1 MTLGSSSDT
10 LKVSATFGRSHYDR
24 RIVSACLSTRTE
36 LRRAGR
42 ASRDGPEAPPALRP
56 CFVSGGYNR
65 RPMTEGHR
73 DDVDPREARRIL
85 EERAREAGFDLV
97 GVGLAEPLR
106 EGGERLREWQAE
118 GMAADMG
125 YMQRPV
131 ELLSNPKKLQKSA
144 RSVVSLGVSYYPG
157 DYPENPGGGRV
168 ARYAWGRDYHEV
180 IKEKLFRLRGD
191 LEEALGGRIKA
202 RAFTDAVPLLERSAA
217 QHAGLGFFGRN
228 SCLINGE
235 VGSYFFIADLIVD
248 LEIEPDPP
256 GTGTCGRCT
265 RCMDRCPT
273 GAIKAPGVVDARLC
287 ISYLTIEN
295 KGEIPRELRPQIG
308 DWAFGCDVC
317 QEVCPYNKTK
327 ATRSRWPEFSAV
339 AGAGPYLQLEDVLS
353 IRTDEEF
360 ERRFAGTPLTRPG
373 REGLLRNCCVAAGN
387 LRLAKAVPALVRAL
401 REDSSPLV
409 RGHAAWALGEIG
421 GAEEELRWA
430 AMGEM
435 DPWCSEEMALALTGG
450 ATGAAL
456 G

>member
-1 MTLGSSSDT
+1 MNEERTVVD
-10 LKVSATFGRSHYDR
+10 SAG
-24 RIVSACLSTRTE
+24 
-36 LRRAGR
+36 
-42 ASRDGPEAPPALRP
+42 
-56 CFVSGGYNR
+56 
-65 RPMTEGHR
+65 
-73 DDVDPREARRIL
+73 ARRVL

-97 GVGLAEPLR
+97 GVASAEPLR
-106 EGGERLREWQAE
+106 EGGARLREWQEA

-125 YMQRPV
+125 YMHRPV
-131 ELLSNPKKLQKSA
+131 ELLSDPRKLQKSA

-157 DYPENPGGGRV
+157 DHPKNEGGGRV

-180 IKEKLFRLRGD
+180 IKARLFRLREE
-191 LEEALGGRIKA
+191 LEQELGVRIKA
-202 RAFTDAVPLLERSAA
+202 RGFTDAVPLLERSAA

-228 SCLINGE
+228 SCLINGG

-248 LEIEPDPP
+248 LDLIPDPP

-295 KGEIPRELRPQIG
+295 GGEIPRELREKVG

-327 ATRSRWPEFSAV
+327 ASKSRWPEFSAE
-339 AGAGPYLQLEDVLS
+339 AGHGPYLEIEEVLE
-353 IRTDEEF
+353 IRTAEEF
-360 ERRFAGTPLTRPG
+360 EERFAGTPLTRPG
-373 REGLLRNCCVAAGN
+373 RAGLLRNCCVAAGN
-387 LRLAKAVPALVRAL
+387 LKLEEAVPALVRAL
-401 REDSSPLV
+401 REDSSALV

-421 GAEEELRWA
+421 GAEAVLREAAEAEEDA
-430 AMGEM
+430 
-435 DPWCSEEMALALTGG
+435 WCQDEIRLALADGTAS
-450 ATGAAL
+450 ATL

>member
-1 MTLGSSSDT
+1 MGQERAVPD
-10 LKVSATFGRSHYDR
+10 SA
-24 RIVSACLSTRTE
+24 
-36 LRRAGR
+36 
-42 ASRDGPEAPPALRP
+42 
-56 CFVSGGYNR
+56 
-65 RPMTEGHR
+65 
-73 DDVDPREARRIL
+73 EARRVL
-85 EERAREAGFDLV
+85 EERALEAGFDLV
-97 GVGLAEPLR
+97 GVASAEPLR
-106 EGGERLREWQAE
+106 EGGERLREWQEA

-125 YMQRPV
+125 YMHRPV
-131 ELLSNPKKLQKSA
+131 ELLSDPKKLQKSA

-157 DYPENPGGGRV
+157 DHRENEGAGRV

-180 IKEKLFRLRGD
+180 IKARLFRLREE
-191 LEEALGGRIKA
+191 LEEELGVRIKA
-202 RAFTDAVPLLERSAA
+202 RGFTDAVPLLERSAA

-248 LEIEPDPP
+248 LDLAPDPA

-295 KGEIPRELRPQIG
+295 RGEIPRELRGKVG

-327 ATRSRWPEFSAV
+327 ASKSRWPEFSAE
-339 AGAGPYLQLEDVLS
+339 AGYGPYLKLEEVLE
-353 IRTDEEF
+353 IRADEEF
-360 ERRFAGTPLTRPG
+360 EERFAGTPLTRPG
-373 REGLLRNCCVAAGN
+373 RAGLLRNCCVAAGN
-387 LRLAKAVPALVRAL
+387 LKLEEVVPALVRAL
-401 REDSSPLV
+401 REDSSTLV

-421 GAEEELRWA
+421 GAEAALREAAEAEE
-430 AMGEM
+430 
-435 DPWCSEEMALALTGG
+435 DTWCKDEIRLALADGTAS
-450 ATGAAL
+450 ATL

>member
-1 MTLGSSSDT
+1 M
-10 LKVSATFGRSHYDR
+10 
-24 RIVSACLSTRTE
+24 
-36 LRRAGR
+36 
-42 ASRDGPEAPPALRP
+42 
-56 CFVSGGYNR
+56 
-65 RPMTEGHR
+65 
-73 DDVDPREARRIL
+73 L

-97 GVGLAEPLR
+97 GVASAEPLR
-106 EGGERLREWQAE
+106 EGGERLRAWQKE

-125 YMQRPV
+125 YMHRPV
-131 ELLSNPKKLQKSA
+131 ELLSDPKKLQKSA

-157 DYPENPGGGRV
+157 DHPENEGGGRV

-180 IKEKLFRLRGD
+180 IKARLFRLREE
-191 LEEALGGRIKA
+191 LEQELGVRIKA
-202 RAFTDAVPLLERSAA
+202 RGFTDAVPLLERSAA

-228 SCLINGE
+228 SCLINHDI
-235 VGSYFFIADLIVD
+235 GSYFFIADLIVD
-248 LEIEPDPP
+248 LDLAPDPP

-295 KGEIPRELRPQIG
+295 KGEIPRGLREKVG

-327 ATRSRWPEFSAV
+327 ASRSRWPEFSAES
-339 AGAGPYLQLEDVLS
+339 GHGPYLEIAEVLE
-353 IRTDEEF
+353 IRSDEEF
-360 ERRFAGTPLTRPG
+360 GERFAGTPLTRPG
-373 REGLLRNCCVAAGN
+373 RAGLLRNCCVAAGN
-387 LRLAKAVPALVRAL
+387 TRLQSAVPALVRAL

-421 GAEEELRWA
+421 GSEAVLLEAAGAEDDEWCREEIRL
-430 AMGEM
+430 
-435 DPWCSEEMALALTGG
+435 ALADGTP
-450 ATGAAL
+450 GAAL

>member
-1 MTLGSSSDT
+1 MS
-10 LKVSATFGRSHYDR
+10 V
-24 RIVSACLSTRTE
+24 
-36 LRRAGR
+36 GR
-42 ASRDGPEAPPALRP
+42 AVPDSA
-56 CFVSGGYNR
+56 
-65 RPMTEGHR
+65 
-73 DDVDPREARRIL
+73 EARRVL

-97 GVGLAEPLR
+97 GVASAEPLR
-106 EGGERLREWQAE
+106 EGGERLREWQEA

-125 YMQRPV
+125 YMHRPV
-131 ELLSNPKKLQKSA
+131 ELLSDPKKLQKSA

-157 DYPENPGGGRV
+157 DHPENEGAGRV

-180 IKEKLFRLRGD
+180 IKARLFRLRED
-191 LEEALGGRIKA
+191 LEDELGVRIKA
-202 RAFTDAVPLLERSAA
+202 RGFTDAVPLLERSAA

-235 VGSYFFIADLIVD
+235 VGSYFFIADLIMD
-248 LEIEPDPP
+248 LDLAPDAS

-295 KGEIPRELRPQIG
+295 RGEIPRELREKVG

-327 ATRSRWPEFSAV
+327 ASKSRWPEFSAE
-339 AGAGPYLQLEDVLS
+339 AGHGPYLNIAEVLE
-353 IRTDEEF
+353 IREDEEY
-360 ERRFAGTPLTRPG
+360 EERFAGTPLTRPG
-373 REGLLRNCCVAAGN
+373 RAGLLRNCCVAAGN
-387 LRLAKAVPALVRAL
+387 LKLEEVVPALVRAL
-401 REDSSPLV
+401 REDSSALV

-421 GAEEELRWA
+421 GSEAALREAAEAEE
-430 AMGEM
+430 
-435 DPWCSEEMALALTGG
+435 DTWCKDEIKLALADGTTN
-450 ATGAAL
+450 ATL

>member
-1 MTLGSSSDT
+1 
-10 LKVSATFGRSHYDR
+10 
-24 RIVSACLSTRTE
+24 
-36 LRRAGR
+36 
-42 ASRDGPEAPPALRP
+42 
-56 CFVSGGYNR
+56 
-65 RPMTEGHR
+65 
-73 DDVDPREARRIL
+73 
-85 EERAREAGFDLV
+85 
-97 GVGLAEPLR
+97 
-106 EGGERLREWQAE
+106 
-118 GMAADMG
+118 MAADMG

-131 ELLSNPKKLQKSA
+131 ELLSDPRKLQKSA

-157 DYPENPGGGRV
+157 DHPENTEGGGRV

-180 IKEKLFRLRGD
+180 IRERLFRLRGE
-191 LEEALGGRIKA
+191 LEVELGVRIKA
-202 RAFTDAVPLLERSAA
+202 RGFTDAVPLLERSAA

-248 LEIEPDPP
+248 LDLEPDPP
-256 GTGTCGRCT
+256 GSGTCGQCT
-265 RCMDRCPT
+265 RCMDKCPT

-295 KGEIPRELRPQIG
+295 RGEIPRNLRPLVG

-327 ATRSRWPEFSAV
+327 AARSRWPEFSEE
-339 AGAGPYLQLEDVLS
+339 AGAGPYLGIEEVLR

-373 REGLLRNCCVAAGN
+373 RAGLLRNCCVAAGN
-387 LRLAKAVPALVRAL
+387 LGLQRAIPALIRCL
-401 REDSSPLV
+401 REDESPLV

-421 GAEEELRWA
+421 GAEAALREAAEGEWDPACLEEI
-430 AMGEM
+430 E
-435 DPWCSEEMALALTGG
+435 LALSGG
-450 ATGAAL
+450 TAGASL

>member
-1 MTLGSSSDT
+1 MESTVDSST
-10 LKVSATFGRSHYDR
+10 
-24 RIVSACLSTRTE
+24 
-36 LRRAGR
+36 
-42 ASRDGPEAPPALRP
+42 
-56 CFVSGGYNR
+56 
-65 RPMTEGHR
+65 
-73 DDVDPREARRIL
+73 ARRVL
-85 EERAREAGFDLV
+85 EERARAAGFDLV
-97 GVGLAEPLR
+97 GVSPAEPLS
-106 EGGERLREWQAE
+106 EGGERLRKWQEA

-157 DYPENPGGGRV
+157 EHPAPGGGRV

-180 IKEKLFRLRGD
+180 IKERLFRLREE
-191 LEEALGGRIKA
+191 LEEELGVKIKA

-228 SCLINGE
+228 SCVINGE
-235 VGSYFFIADLIVD
+235 IGSYFFIADLILD
-248 LEIEPDPP
+248 LYLAPDDH
-256 GTGTCGRCT
+256 GTGTCGQCT

-295 KGEIPRELRPQIG
+295 RGEIPRELRPLVG

-317 QEVCPYNKTK
+317 QEVCPYNKAK
-327 ATRSRWPEFSAV
+327 ATQSRWPEFSAE
-339 AGAGPYLQLEDVLS
+339 AGAGPYLDFTEVLE
-353 IRTDEEF
+353 IRTEEEF

-373 REGLLRNCCVAAGN
+373 RAGLLRNCCVAAGN
-387 LRLAKAVPALVRAL
+387 LKMEEALPALIL
-401 REDSSPLV
+401 CLKDDPSPLV

-421 GAEEELRWA
+421 GA
-430 AMGEM
+430 
-435 DPWCSEEMALALTGG
+435 DALT
-450 ATGAAL
+450 ALLEAADAEIEEWVREEIESARKESTRNDPV

>member
-1 MTLGSSSDT
+1 MS
-10 LKVSATFGRSHYDR
+10 
-24 RIVSACLSTRTE
+24 E
-36 LRRAGR
+36 GR
-42 ASRDGPEAPPALRP
+42 ATQDPAEVRQ
-56 CFVSGGYNR
+56 V
-65 RPMTEGHR
+65 
-73 DDVDPREARRIL
+73 L

-97 GVGLAEPLR
+97 GVASAEPLR
-106 EGGERLREWQAE
+106 EGGERLREWQEA

-131 ELLSNPKKLQKSA
+131 ELLSDPKKLQKSA

-157 DYPENPGGGRV
+157 EHPENEGAGRV

-180 IKEKLFRLRGD
+180 IKARLFRLREE
-191 LEEALGGRIKA
+191 LEEELGVRIKA
-202 RAFTDAVPLLERSAA
+202 RGFTDAVPLLERSAA

-248 LEIEPDPP
+248 LDLAPDQP

-265 RCMDRCPT
+265 RCMNRCPT

-295 KGEIPRELRPQIG
+295 KGEIPRELREKVG

-327 ATRSRWPEFSAV
+327 ASKSRWPEFSAE
-339 AGAGPYLQLEDVLS
+339 AGHGPYLKIEEVLE
-353 IRTDEEF
+353 IRADEEY
-360 ERRFAGTPLTRPG
+360 EERFAGTPLTRPG
-373 REGLLRNCCVAAGN
+373 RAGLLRNCCVAAGN
-387 LRLAKAVPALVRAL
+387 LKLKEAVPALVRAL
-401 REDSSPLV
+401 REDSSALV

-421 GAEEELRWA
+421 GAEATLREAAQAEE
-430 AMGEM
+430 
-435 DPWCSEEMALALTGG
+435 DTWCKDEIRLALADGT
-450 ATGAAL
+450 ATATL

>member
-1 MTLGSSSDT
+1 MGEERTLPD
-10 LKVSATFGRSHYDR
+10 SAG
-24 RIVSACLSTRTE
+24 
-36 LRRAGR
+36 
-42 ASRDGPEAPPALRP
+42 
-56 CFVSGGYNR
+56 
-65 RPMTEGHR
+65 
-73 DDVDPREARRIL
+73 ARRVL

-97 GVGLAEPLR
+97 GVASAEPLR
-106 EGGERLREWQAE
+106 EGGERLREWQEA

-125 YMQRPV
+125 YMHRPV

-157 DYPENPGGGRV
+157 DHPENESAGRV

-180 IKEKLFRLRGD
+180 IKARLFRLREE
-191 LEEALGGRIKA
+191 LEDELGVRIKA
-202 RAFTDAVPLLERSAA
+202 RGFTDAVPLLERSAA

-248 LEIEPDPP
+248 LDLAPDQP

-295 KGEIPRELRPQIG
+295 KGEIPRGLREKIG

-327 ATRSRWPEFSAV
+327 ASKSRWPEFSAE
-339 AGAGPYLQLEDVLS
+339 AGHGPYLNIEEVLE
-353 IRTDEEF
+353 IRADEEF
-360 ERRFAGTPLTRPG
+360 EERFAGTPLTRPG
-373 REGLLRNCCVAAGN
+373 RAGLLRNCCVAAGN
-387 LRLAKAVPALVRAL
+387 LKLKEVVPALVRAL
-401 REDSSPLV
+401 REDSSALV

-421 GAEEELRWA
+421 GSEA
-430 AMGEM
+430 ALKEAAAVEQ
-435 DPWCSEEMALALTGG
+435 DTWCQDEIKVALADGTTN
-450 ATGAAL
+450 ATL

>member
-1 MTLGSSSDT
+1 MS
-10 LKVSATFGRSHYDR
+10 
-24 RIVSACLSTRTE
+24 E
-36 LRRAGR
+36 GR
-42 ASRDGPEAPPALRP
+42 ATQDPAEVRQ
-56 CFVSGGYNR
+56 V
-65 RPMTEGHR
+65 
-73 DDVDPREARRIL
+73 L

-97 GVGLAEPLR
+97 GVASAEPLR
-106 EGGERLREWQAE
+106 EGGERLREWQEA

-131 ELLSNPKKLQKSA
+131 ELLSDPKKLQKSA

-157 DYPENPGGGRV
+157 EHPENEGAGRV

-180 IKEKLFRLRGD
+180 IKARLFRLREE
-191 LEEALGGRIKA
+191 LEEELGVRIKA
-202 RAFTDAVPLLERSAA
+202 RGFTDAVPLLERSAA

-248 LEIEPDPP
+248 LDLAPDQP

-295 KGEIPRELRPQIG
+295 RGEIPRELREKVG

-327 ATRSRWPEFSAV
+327 ASKSRWPEFSAE
-339 AGAGPYLQLEDVLS
+339 AGHGPYLKIEEVLE
-353 IRTDEEF
+353 IRADEEY
-360 ERRFAGTPLTRPG
+360 EERFAGTPLTRPG
-373 REGLLRNCCVAAGN
+373 RAGLLRNCCVAAGN
-387 LRLAKAVPALVRAL
+387 LKLKEVVPALVRAL
-401 REDSSPLV
+401 REDSSALV

-421 GAEEELRWA
+421 GAEAALREAAEAEE
-430 AMGEM
+430 
-435 DPWCSEEMALALTGG
+435 DTWCKDEIRLALADGTAS
-450 ATGAAL
+450 ATL